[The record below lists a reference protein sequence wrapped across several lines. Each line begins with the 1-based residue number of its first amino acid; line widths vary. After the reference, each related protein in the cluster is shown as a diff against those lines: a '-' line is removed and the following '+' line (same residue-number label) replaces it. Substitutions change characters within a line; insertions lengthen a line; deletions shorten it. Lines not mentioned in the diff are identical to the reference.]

1 MLQRP
6 RIHLSTHISYP
17 SIHRGSV
24 LSYVYVRACLIEV
37 LDPPIAAQHRVGWRE
52 GATDR
57 SIVPSAMTTAR
68 QWWRRAAAAAKDKKS
83 LCLTRAAGA
92 LRSPARVRGGAAELD
107 AAVIRATSHD
117 DRFVDRG
124 AAARVLDL
132 ARASSPSPLVWAL
145 ARRAGRTRC
154 WAVALKALMLA
165 HRLLLLA
172 QPRAG
177 GRVPFD
183 LADFRDRSSAG
194 LSALVR
200 AYFRFLDARSLFAA
214 EEDDGAGANG
224 DQDEETRLLDRL
236 SRRQHLL
243 DLLIQ
248 IRPYGDGMERQSLV
262 LDAME
267 CAVVEIF
274 DVYGQ
279 VRAGIAEYLVAALG
293 GSAPTTAMPRPR
305 PGETVAT
312 ARRRRAMQGVRVLR
326 KEAEQSALVSSYFEL
341 CRALGVLSAAEFPAL
356 ERVPDHD
363 IRDLEKL
370 IMAHVED
377 GGCMVEQDN
386 EAKALAVPMEDAGVA
401 STAVATKEWMVFD
414 DDAGTGV
421 RQGHFG
427 DYVNPFLTNLTELG
441 DT

>member
-1 MLQRP
+1 
-6 RIHLSTHISYP
+6 
-17 SIHRGSV
+17 
-24 LSYVYVRACLIEV
+24 
-37 LDPPIAAQHRVGWRE
+37 
-52 GATDR
+52 
-57 SIVPSAMTTAR
+57 MTTAR
-68 QWWRRAAAAAKDKKS
+68 QWWQRAAAAAKDKKS

-214 EEDDGAGANG
+214 EEDDDAGAE
-224 DQDEETRLLDRL
+224 DEETRLLDRV

-243 DLLIQ
+243 DLLMQ

-293 GSAPTTAMPRPR
+293 GSAPTAPAPRPR
-305 PGETVAT
+305 TGETVAT

-341 CRALGVLSAAEFPAL
+341 CQTLGVLSAAEFPAV

-370 IMAHVED
+370 IMADVED
-377 GGCMVEQDN
+377 GGCTVEQDN
-386 EAKALAVPMEDAGVA
+386 EAKALVVPMEGAGVA
-401 STAVATKEWMVFD
+401 STTVATKEWMVFD

-427 DYVNPFLTNLTELG
+427 DYVNPFLTNLTGLG
-441 DT
+441 ET